1 MIIKC
6 LTLVEA
12 FIDITIYDNSVFN
25 SNRETNA
32 KPMQPHT
39 ALPFDTA
46 QEPRPPSPTERENY
60 SKDL

>member
-32 KPMQPHT
+32 RPVFGRMACERQSNRENKIS
-39 ALPFDTA
+39 D
-46 QEPRPPSPTERENY
+46 RPPELE
-60 SKDL
+60 

>member
-12 FIDITIYDNSVFN
+12 FIDITIYDNRVFN
-25 SNRETNA
+25 SNQETKA
-32 KPMQPHT
+32 RPMQPHP
-39 ALPFDTA
+39 ALSFDTA
-46 QEPRPPSPTERENY
+46 QEPRPPSRTERGNY